1 MVFEN
6 GLVRNEI
13 LVSLIKEKPG
23 NILNEVSRFYKESAI
38 SNINN
43 CQQCNRP
50 FDPYEPAKVLSST
63 GKTIC
68 NKCLNIKKPKN
79 DILIENE
86 LLFDLLCIQPKQM
99 YRGEKNEQLKA
110 SLKNVESLV
119 NDLEFNCENGELKI
133 RDYCDEQRRLIQLTN
148 EMNELENNDQVN
160 DTLIEIIDD
169 YEKECIKFYAVI
181 KNKLKNN
188 QLIEDINRFID
199 QVKAYFQEFDIN
211 ETHLE
216 NLNQLCHMYNL
227 EF

>member
-211 ETHLE
+211 ETNLE

-227 EF
+227 KF